1 MDKRSKMVGKQKLMQ
16 SSTITEDTVD
26 IISSKVRKLM
36 KAEKRKKRKKKQE
49 EEEEV
54 LAINRTSSEG
64 PKKMKKKK
72 KTLFYD
78 STREERECLWRQNG
92 RRWPRRK
99 WRRSVAATGSA
110 ARADQLATAR
120 RNSAAEESHPIGP
133 LAPANYRLS
142 DGSGRSPPRSPFHL
156 PPRKTKPKLPVFFFP

>member
-78 STREERECLWRQNG
+78 STREGRKCL
-92 RRWPRRK
+92 
-99 WRRSVAATGSA
+99 
-110 ARADQLATAR
+110 
-120 RNSAAEESHPIGP
+120 
-133 LAPANYRLS
+133 
-142 DGSGRSPPRSPFHL
+142 
-156 PPRKTKPKLPVFFFP
+156 